1 MIFTSKFKTPCI
13 PVDDSWRKGSA
24 ISPSPYA
31 QNALPPSQ
39 GRPQPGFGGQGM
51 MQQGGGMQQQQ
62 MMQSGRG
69 GGGAPQMPS
78 RPGGGPPGRGPM
90 PPRNALPAP
99 NVPRRP
105 GGPSPQMGGPSM
117 PARPGQG
124 RGPPPLPS
132 RPAGQPI
139 NNNNSLLWGKWF
151 FFGKGM
157 GKLWFKIVTSKNNF
171 KEQFKRSTSY
181 EQNKNFKS
189 Q

>member
-24 ISPSPYA
+24 ISPNPYA

-105 GGPSPQMGGPSM
+105 GGPSMPQ
-117 PARPGQG
+117 RPGQG

-139 NNNNSLLWGKWF
+139 NNNNSLL
-151 FFGKGM
+151 
-157 GKLWFKIVTSKNNF
+157 
-171 KEQFKRSTSY
+171 
-181 EQNKNFKS
+181 
-189 Q
+189 